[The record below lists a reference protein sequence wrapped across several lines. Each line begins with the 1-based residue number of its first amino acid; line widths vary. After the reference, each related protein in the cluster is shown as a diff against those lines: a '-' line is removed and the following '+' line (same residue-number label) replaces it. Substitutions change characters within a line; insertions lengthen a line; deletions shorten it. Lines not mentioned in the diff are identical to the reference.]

1 MESGIS
7 PRFNDRKGLFPGVKV
22 GNNIHGKAL
31 SEINIT
37 PLVDVILVL
46 LIIFMITAPLLS
58 QGLDIKLPE
67 AEAPALERTEQ
78 DVTMT
83 IDKEGRIYLQN
94 DPTPY
99 RLEDL
104 ETKIAAVFER
114 REKKEI
120 LIRADR
126 EALYGTVVRAISIVK
141 KAWIERV
148 GMITEEDKEK
158 KGPGQS

>member
-1 MESGIS
+1 MGA
-7 PRFNDRKGLFPGVKV
+7 
-22 GNNIHGKAL
+22 NNHTHGRAL
-31 SEINIT
+31 SEINVT

-46 LIIFMITAPLLS
+46 LIIFMVTAPLLS
-58 QGLDIKLPE
+58 QGLDIQLPE
-67 AEAPALERTEQ
+67 AAAPALERTEQ
-78 DVTMT
+78 DVIMT
-83 IDKEGRIYLQN
+83 IDKQGKIYLQN

-126 EALYGTVVRAISIVK
+126 EALYGMVVKAISLVK
-141 KAWIERV
+141 KTGIERV
-148 GMITEEDKEK
+148 GMITEEEK
-158 KGPGQS
+158 DNK

>member
-1 MESGIS
+1 MKT
-7 PRFNDRKGLFPGVKV
+7 RN
-22 GNNIHGKAL
+22 GNNHNSAL

-37 PLVDVILVL
+37 PLVDVVLVL
-46 LIIFMITAPLLS
+46 LIIFMVTAPLLS

-67 AEAPALERTEQ
+67 AAAPALERTEQ

-83 IDKEGRIYLQN
+83 IDKSGRIYLQS
-94 DPTPY
+94 DPNPT

-104 ETKIAAVFER
+104 EAKIASIFER

-126 EALYGTVVRAISIVK
+126 DALYGTVVRAISLVK
-141 KAWIERV
+141 KAGIERV
-148 GMITEEDKEK
+148 GMITEEEK
-158 KGPGQS
+158 TPPKKS